1 MAYYKKVQVKRNKKW
16 YPKAAIIGKPIT
28 TKEIANR
35 LAALSSL
42 STGDVISVLDLLGGV
57 MGDYMNQGR
66 TVKLNGIG
74 TFYYTINATGNG
86 VDTEDEVSAKQVKST
101 RVRFIQ
107 ETARGSSNEVTIRS
121 MVSPDT
127 FWELLDE
134 DIPAQAAPE
143 DEDAEQ
149 GVPNP

>member
-1 MAYYKKVQVKRNKKW
+1 MAYYKKVQVKSNKKW

-107 ETARGSSNEVTIRS
+107 ETTRGSSNEVTMRS
-121 MVSPDT
+121 MVGPGT
-127 FWELLDE
+127 FWKLLDE